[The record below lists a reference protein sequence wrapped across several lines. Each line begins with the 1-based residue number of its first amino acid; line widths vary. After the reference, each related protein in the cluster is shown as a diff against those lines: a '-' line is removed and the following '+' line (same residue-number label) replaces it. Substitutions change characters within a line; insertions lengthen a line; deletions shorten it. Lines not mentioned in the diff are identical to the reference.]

1 MIHKILMTIMLMLCT
16 VSAAFAERKV
26 PMKFEATGSQKGEIP
41 ELNIQWEADLKAKG
55 ENSYTFT
62 LKLTNAGGGTYILF
76 GQSIDQNILKK
87 NYSIKYDKFF
97 SGDFGESQ
105 KQRVTTQTGNLRTND
120 PFKFLRQNETV
131 EICYENI
138 ENEVSGRELKV
149 ACYKAVTQKKKKLF
163 GVSREWNILQVRSDI
178 TFVLD
183 VKIPVHDYVLE
194 RLETETA
201 ALLSELGEVKI
212 CPNKKHT
219 GGEDGQKKPHL
230 DKIEK
235 LKSKIEAAKN
245 GRDNAEEYE
254 VLIDRLKNFKFKTKD
269 CGKHKKPIPDP
280 IPDPKP
286 KHSCGYCNM
295 SWDQLAS
302 EATKI
307 QATINKENASSSLQ
321 NARGLK
327 ACADKNSKRQSNS
340 GLQKKFY
347 DRITDIEK
355 QAQKLK

>member
-269 CGKHKKPIPDP
+269 CGKHKPIPDP
-280 IPDPKP
+280 IP
-286 KHSCGYCNM
+286 KHSCVYC
-295 SWDQLAS
+295 SWSWSQLAQ
-302 EATKI
+302 EAGRIYSKI
-307 QATINKENASSSLQ
+307 CTRDADKKSLKSKAAALKTCVDSHHPAKRRSDAQSQNAFYRHIGNINK
-321 NARGLK
+321 K
-327 ACADKNSKRQSNS
+327 
-340 GLQKKFY
+340 
-347 DRITDIEK
+347 
-355 QAQKLK
+355 